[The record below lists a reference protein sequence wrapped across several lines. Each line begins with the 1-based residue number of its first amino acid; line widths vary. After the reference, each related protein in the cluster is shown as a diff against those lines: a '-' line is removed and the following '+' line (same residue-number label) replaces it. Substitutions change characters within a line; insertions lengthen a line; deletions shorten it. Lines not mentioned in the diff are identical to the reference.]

1 MPATIANPALS
12 FLTAFGRMS
21 PTQPFRT
28 FIRTTGY
35 KLRPPRPL
43 PFAPA
48 VRTAQDEILARGN
61 VGLHQGASILHEERK
76 GPTPTIVLG
85 GFVPDAAEQ
94 VFLMRGFLLKN
105 GSVYYFN
112 YPCRG
117 FSADL
122 IYAQLG
128 DLVDELTRKHGRPPV
143 VFAVSFGVG
152 VVLEWLKRARQSGRH
167 IDLSGLVLVSPVA
180 CAEDLFTPGEAK
192 PSTLLARAVRPY
204 VDHDTRIQPAQI
216 EKTRAIFT
224 KMFEAGAQN
233 KATLRTLMTVAE
245 LRRLKTSVLGT
256 IESIDCTGAFE
267 RMRALRQMQPPSAYF
282 SQALLP
288 LCEAPTLILY
298 AEKEDSVLTP
308 GSPTRFAL
316 AAAHRAYFPESQCKV
331 IANPGG
337 APVQHASLIF
347 HCFNF
352 LPAISAFYKRL
363 RQPRLSRAA

>member
-1 MPATIANPALS
+1 MPAATANPALS
-12 FLTAFGRMS
+12 LLSAFGRMS

-43 PFAPA
+43 SFTPT
-48 VRTAQDEILARGN
+48 VRHAQDAILASGLA
-61 VGLHQGASILHEERK
+61 GLHQGATIQHEERK
-76 GPTPTIVLG
+76 GPAPTLVLG

-94 VFLMRGFLLKN
+94 VFLLRGFLLKN

-112 YPCRG
+112 YPNRG
-117 FSADL
+117 FSAEL
-122 IYAQLG
+122 IYAQLD
-128 DLVDELTRKHGRPPV
+128 DLVEELTRKHGRPPV
-143 VFAVSFGVG
+143 LFAVSFGVG
-152 VVLEWLKRARQSGRH
+152 LVLDWLKRARQTGRFV
-167 IDLSGLVLVSPVA
+167 DLAGLVLVSPVA

-192 PSTLLARAVRPY
+192 PSTLLARAVKPY

-233 KATLRTLMTVAE
+233 KATLRTLMTVSE
-245 LRRLKTSVLGT
+245 LRRLKASVLGT

-267 RMRALRQMQPPSAYF
+267 RMRVLRQMQPPSAYF
-282 SQALLP
+282 SQSLLP
-288 LCEAPTLILY
+288 LCHAPTLILY
-298 AEKEDSVLTP
+298 AEKEDSVLTKE
-308 GSPTRFAL
+308 SPTRFVL

-331 IANPGG
+331 ISNPRGN
-337 APVQHASLIF
+337 PVQHASLIF

-363 RQPRLSRAA
+363 RQPRLTRAA